1 MPTISFEGTLLENNK
16 RSIFYVGL
24 IFLILALT
32 GCIFVRMLNV
42 KDQLNDFDTNFDLN
56 DEQGLTLVFK
66 NPVLLSDDVIWLMKG
81 SPGSVKLTEESEQWT
96 YVFQKQ
102 HITSQDEGDEY
113 DIPILMVMEDDKL
126 AQITFPKRFL
136 KNLSIPVLKKMLS
149 SMGNADV
156 SKLGRSASS
165 KYVGEDTTGIPTS
178 DNVME
183 TLGEPYET
191 EVGQEKSKLAYL
203 YYLEDATGNADKDNL
218 NLELWFVADNDD
230 KSLKSV
236 GGKIRGIKLFL
247 DFDTP
252 QQ

>member
-1 MPTISFEGTLLENNK
+1 MFKTKN
-16 RSIFYVGL
+16 SIFLY
-24 IFLILALT
+24 LALFT
-32 GCIFVRMLNV
+32 SLVMLSGCIFVRMLNV

-56 DEQGLTLVFK
+56 DEKGLTLVFK

-81 SPGSVKLTEESEQWT
+81 SPGSVKLIEESEQWT

-102 HITSQDEGDEY
+102 HTTSQEEGDEY
-113 DIPILMVMEDDKL
+113 DIPIVMVMEEDKL
-126 AQITFPKRFL
+126 TEITFPERFL
-136 KNLSIPVLKKMLS
+136 KNLSVPVLKKMLS

-156 SKLGRSASS
+156 SKFKRSASS

-183 TLGEPYET
+183 TLGEPYEL
-191 EVGQEKSKLAYL
+191 EVGDEKSQLSYL
-203 YYLEDATGNADKDNL
+203 YYLEDATGNADRDNL

-236 GGKIRGIKLFL
+236 GGKIRGIKLYL

-252 QQ
+252 QE